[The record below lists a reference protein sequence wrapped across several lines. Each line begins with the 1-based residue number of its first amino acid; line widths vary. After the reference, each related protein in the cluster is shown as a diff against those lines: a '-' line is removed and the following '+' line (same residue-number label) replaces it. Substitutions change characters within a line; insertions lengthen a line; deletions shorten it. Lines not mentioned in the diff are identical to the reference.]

1 MSKRVKRLPEDFLLK
16 VSLGI
21 TCEFKFKS
29 TEANFSAQY
38 TGKLTLLEQLPN
50 SGWTIL
56 GKETID
62 SINLFISSG
71 RYFHWH
77 VDTGV
82 RHETKYLAG
91 KRYPVSF
98 TRSVSGIDPA

>member
-16 VSLGI
+16 VSLGL

-29 TEANFSAQY
+29 TEANFSVNNN
-38 TGKLTLLEQLPN
+38 LILLEQLPD

-56 GKETID
+56 GNETID
-62 SINLFISSG
+62 SVNLFLSSG

-82 RHETKYLAG
+82 RNQTQYFIG
-91 KRYPVSF
+91 KRYAVPAF
-98 TRSVSGIDPA
+98 RSIPGIDPA